1 MTMDLYSHLFATVW
15 PVFAVIGLGAA
26 AGRWRPLSIAPL
38 IDFVVYIA
46 QPALV
51 IHVLTRHPMPG
62 EGLAQ
67 TALAAVFVVT
77 FVGLLSGGWSLLSRN
92 VGRDVLVCAMFANVA
107 NLPLPLA
114 EYAFGPEGLSYQVVY
129 MAVSAMLL
137 YSVGVAIAAGG
148 GWQHGLKTLLRMPMV
163 YAAGLGFALSMT
175 GATLPTF
182 ASRPVELLGNTAIPL
197 LLFCLGH
204 SMSTLGAKSLWS
216 AFPSAALRIL
226 GGLAGGLVYVAIV
239 APSQPVVR
247 AVLLGS
253 AMPCAVQTY
262 MLCSKFSANPERA
275 AAAVFLSTALA
286 FLYIPI
292 LVWFL
297 L

>member
-1 MTMDLYSHLFATVW
+1 MIVDLCTYLFATVW

-38 IDFVVYIA
+38 VDFVVYIA

-67 TALAAVFVVT
+67 TSLAAVFVVG
-77 FVGLLSGGWSLLSRN
+77 FVGLLAGGWNRMSRTP
-92 VGRDVLVCAMFANVA
+92 GRDILVCAMFANVA

-129 MAVSAMLL
+129 MAVSTMLL

-148 GWQHGLKTLLRMPMV
+148 GWHGLRTLLRMPMV
-163 YAAGLGFALSMT
+163 YTAGLGFALSLSET
-175 GATLPTF
+175 PLPTF

-197 LLFCLGH
+197 LLFSLGH
-204 SMSTLGAKSLWS
+204 SMSTLGARSLRS
-216 AFPSAALRIL
+216 AFPSAASRIL
-226 GGLAGGLVYVAIV
+226 GGLAGGLLYVAV
-239 APSQPVVR
+239 VSPSQPVMR

-275 AAAVFLSTALA
+275 AAAVLLSTALA
-286 FLYIPI
+286 FLYIPV